1 MKKILFINGTNNI
14 GGGELSLLSIAK
26 YYDNY
31 CTIVSF
37 DEGDYTKLLK
47 KEKIHSIILNHSK
60 VLLSVKREQGF
71 LGVLFKLKSLLLTIF
86 EIRKLSKK
94 YDIIYCN
101 SQKAILISLLSLI
114 GSNKNTIIHIR
125 DMMDNPNISNFQKTI
140 FKILVNFSKPIIIAN
155 SKATKNALINLGIK
169 HKIQVVY
176 NGIQTNHIKHHKNN
190 NNKFII
196 SMFSRI
202 SHWKGQ
208 KYFIEAINLLKDNP
222 EFENMEFWII
232 GDAIMGTEE
241 EKYKKYIIELINNY
255 DLSDNIKLF
264 GFIEN
269 PIEYMQNID
278 ILVLPSIYPEPF
290 GRVIV
295 EAMLL
300 NKVVI
305 ATNMGGA
312 KEIIEHNNSGFLVET
327 NKLEH
332 HLKNYFLILYHN
344 KELYNK
350 LSENGYKTALKY
362 FTEDIMIKNID
373 NIIKGLK

>member
-1 MKKILFINGTNNI
+1 
-14 GGGELSLLSIAK
+14 
-26 YYDNY
+26 
-31 CTIVSF
+31 
-37 DEGDYTKLLK
+37 
-47 KEKIHSIILNHSK
+47 
-60 VLLSVKREQGF
+60 
-71 LGVLFKLKSLLLTIF
+71 
-86 EIRKLSKK
+86 
-94 YDIIYCN
+94 
-101 SQKAILISLLSLI
+101 
-114 GSNKNTIIHIR
+114 
-125 DMMDNPNISNFQKTI
+125 
-140 FKILVNFSKPIIIAN
+140 
-155 SKATKNALINLGIK
+155 
-169 HKIQVVY
+169 
-176 NGIQTNHIKHHKNN
+176 
-190 NNKFII
+190 
-196 SMFSRI
+196 MFSRI